1 MEEKME
7 VKITARH
14 IDLSK
19 NLKEYIEGEV
29 ERLSKIYDRT
39 IDTHVILD
47 KETHSQYSVEII
59 INVPKKQLVIKQKA
73 DDETKAID
81 EAMEKMVRQLRKYKE
96 KLRQ

>member
-1 MEEKME
+1 MEIE
-7 VKITARH
+7 ITARH

-29 ERLSKIYDRT
+29 ERLSKIYDR
-39 IDTHVILD
+39 IISAQVVF
-47 KETHSQYSVEII
+47 EMEAHSQYGVEII

-81 EAMEKMVRQLRKYKE
+81 EAMEKMVRQLKKYKE